1 MFMLMHRDLILNHI
15 EKDTLEK
22 LEKSSKVRNVVFN
35 GLTVGVNVVGTEVYQ
50 DIAAW
55 LLKVPEDK
63 LKKITVEDVMKG
75 VGDYVDRT
83 GYLV

>member
-1 MFMLMHRDLILNHI
+1 MHRGAILNHI

-22 LEKSSKVRNVVFN
+22 LEKSSRVRNVIFN
-35 GLTVGVNVVGTEVYQ
+35 ELTVGVNVVGTEVYQ

-63 LKKITVEDVMKG
+63 LKTITFRDAVKA

>member
-1 MFMLMHRDLILNHI
+1 
-15 EKDTLEK
+15 
-22 LEKSSKVRNVVFN
+22 
-35 GLTVGVNVVGTEVYQ
+35 VNVVGTEVYQ